1 MEAID
6 GTGAEATEGL
16 ARTPEPPYW
25 VVIFSSRR
33 NAQPGDQYDETA
45 QRMLSLAAQQPGYL
59 GVEEAAEH
67 IAITVSYWADEAS
80 IAAWRRDAD
89 HAFAQYEGRTRWY
102 DAYEL
107 RVARVERAHSFVR
120 EQR

>member
-6 GTGAEATEGL
+6 GGADVTEGL

-25 VVIFSSRR
+25 AVIFSSRR

-45 QRMLSLAAQQPGYL
+45 QRMLSLAAEQPGYL

-67 IAITVSYWADEAS
+67 IGITVSYWADEAS

-89 HAFAQYEGRTRWY
+89 HAFARVRRPHPLVRRVRDPGRTR
-102 DAYEL
+102 
-107 RVARVERAHSFVR
+107 RARAQLHP
-120 EQR
+120 